1 MRASSRVARRFQVAD
16 EPFGRLHGFLQVDG
30 HPKDGGTGL
39 HGAAGHPADGGG
51 HLFERRRAAV
61 VLLPEER
68 HARGAEKTEKFEQ
81 FGGALAFIT
90 GEKNS
95 AKVKNDVFHRDKDT
109 KKSNGAQHKIARNSV
124 KPSDW

>member
-1 MRASSRVARRFQVAD
+1 MVAVTSSS
-16 EPFGRLHGFLQVDG
+16 VDV
-30 HPKDGGTGL
+30 P
-39 HGAAGHPADGGG
+39 
-51 HLFERRRAAV
+51 RSYSS
-61 VLLPEER
+61 PEER

-95 AKVKNDVFHRDKDT
+95 AKVKNDVFHRDKDS

>member
-1 MRASSRVARRFQVAD
+1 MLFRS
-16 EPFGRLHGFLQVDG
+16 
-30 HPKDGGTGL
+30 
-39 HGAAGHPADGGG
+39 
-51 HLFERRRAAV
+51 FERRRAAV

-109 KKSNGAQHKIARNSV
+109 KKSNGAQYKIARNSV

>member
-1 MRASSRVARRFQVAD
+1 MANPSLQKQNANLGRPSHLEKQSLIWLSVGWPASLMQQM
-16 EPFGRLHGFLQVDG
+16 FGMG
-30 HPKDGGTGL
+30 
-39 HGAAGHPADGGG
+39 
-51 HLFERRRAAV
+51 RAAV